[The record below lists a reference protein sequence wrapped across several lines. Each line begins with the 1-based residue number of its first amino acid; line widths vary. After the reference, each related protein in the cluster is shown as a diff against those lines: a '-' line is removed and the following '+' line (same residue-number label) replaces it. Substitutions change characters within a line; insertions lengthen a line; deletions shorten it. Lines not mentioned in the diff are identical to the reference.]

1 MLIYVKPE
9 SVKRLKD
16 IDGEYT
22 GTIIAQSEDNDFNK
36 GKVWLNK
43 WFSINYIGENGFR
56 QCPEANAEVRWFI
69 EEHEYKDY
77 GIGE

>member
-9 SVKRLKD
+9 SVKRLENGD
-16 IDGEYT
+16 
-22 GTIIAQSEDNDFNK
+22 IIAQSEDNDFNK

-69 EEHEYKDY
+69 KEHEYKDY